1 MSEEKNGRYYK
12 ESSEKLVLKT
22 GINRASRSG
31 TKVPYGTAGCKEM
44 RHLPLH
50 RNILETNN
58 IVVCYNDIW
67 YHVYVR
73 RHYSVRIYRN
83 FCLVSIQH
91 ITRSEIN
98 PRRGFG

>member
-31 TKVPYGTAGCKEM
+31 TKAPYGTAGCKEM

>member
-50 RNILETNN
+50 RNILETIN

>member
-22 GINRASRSG
+22 GINRAIRSG
-31 TKVPYGTAGCKEM
+31 TKVPYGTAGCKER

-50 RNILETNN
+50 RNVPETKDV
-58 IVVCYNDIW
+58 VVCYNDIW

-83 FCLVSIQH
+83 FCLVSMQH
-91 ITRSEIN
+91 ITRSEIY
-98 PRRGFG
+98 PRKGFA

>member
-22 GINRASRSG
+22 GINRAIRSG
-31 TKVPYGTAGCKEM
+31 TKVPYGTAGCKE
-44 RHLPLH
+44 RRRLPLH
-50 RNILETNN
+50 RNILETKY
-58 IVVCYNDIW
+58 VLVFYNDIW

>member
-12 ESSEKLVLKT
+12 ESSEKTVLKT
-22 GINRASRSG
+22 GIKRASRSG
-31 TKVPYGTAGCKEM
+31 TKVPYGTAGCKE
-44 RHLPLH
+44 RRRLPLH
-50 RNILETNN
+50 RNVLETKYV
-58 IVVCYNDIW
+58 VVCYNDIW

-73 RHYSVRIYRN
+73 RHYSVRIYRI

-98 PRRGFG
+98 LRRGFG

>member
-12 ESSEKLVLKT
+12 ESSEKLALKI
-22 GINRASRSG
+22 GINRATRSG